1 MSPHFDKDFVDDAAT
16 PPTTSSVKQ
25 TFPHMRADAAA
36 LPSSLDPFT
45 ITTSNGF
52 LPFKAPLIS
61 LPPAFDAL
69 TKLLEDMPVVRADGT
84 PGLLA
89 TYDLG
94 PLIDGGKVLPDLLAE
109 VDGLVTGDGSPDM
122 FAITAAFRDYAFLA
136 SAYLLEPC
144 WERWCQGHRDGYG
157 VGRAV
162 LPKEIAGPLVKTGD
176 ILDIPPFMSY
186 AAAYALFN
194 YSFKDP
200 NIGTDTYENMRL
212 IRAFEKGLDPVSSEA
227 GFVLTHIDM
236 VKHTP
241 TLVQG
246 ATDLLDTVAMNGG
259 KTATTEAF
267 GHLLSA
273 MKVIEASMER
283 MWAQSKPADYISF
296 RTFIFGLKDDKLFP
310 QGVTY
315 EGQDDKAFYRG
326 ESGANDSIIPLLD
339 SLLEIPMPKNALT
352 DHLVS
357 FRSYRPRP
365 HREFLAY
372 VRSRASEIGVKDYC
386 CSDVDTAVL
395 YLRLLD
401 HVRSFRWRH
410 WLFAREYI
418 IRRSSHPTATGGSPI
433 VTWLPN
439 QLFAV
444 MDLMCSVWDDVGEDQ
459 RVGLDSKVREMMSDV
474 EDQREKL
481 AKEVTKWCSERGVPE
496 GR

>member
-1 MSPHFDKDFVDDAAT
+1 MVMVSVGRCCRLRLPDRL
-16 PPTTSSVKQ
+16 SSVLTCKYH
-25 TFPHMRADAAA
+25 TTPH
-36 LPSSLDPFT
+36 LS
-45 ITTSNGF
+45 ISNG
-52 LPFKAPLIS
+52 S
-61 LPPAFDAL
+61 VFDANL
-69 TKLLEDMPVVRADGT
+69 T
-84 PGLLA
+84 
-89 TYDLG
+89 
-94 PLIDGGKVLPDLLAE
+94 
-109 VDGLVTGDGSPDM
+109 
-122 FAITAAFRDYAFLA
+122 A
-136 SAYLLEPC
+136 S
-144 WERWCQGHRDGYG
+144 
-157 VGRAV
+157 
-162 LPKEIAGPLVKTGD
+162 
-176 ILDIPPFMSY
+176 LDIPPFMSY

-194 YSFKDP
+194 YSFADP
-200 NIGTDTYENMRL
+200 AIGTATYENMRL
-212 IRAFEKGLDPVSSEA
+212 IRAFEKGLDSQSSEA

-241 TLVQG
+241 TLIRG
-246 ATDLLDTVAMNGG
+246 ATDLLDTVANNSG
-259 KTATTEAF
+259 KESAIEAF
-267 GHLLSA
+267 TDLLDS

-283 MWAQSKPADYISF
+283 MWAQSKPQDYISF

-310 QGVTY
+310 QGVSY
-315 EGQDDKAFYRG
+315 EGQEDKAFYRG

-372 VRSRASEIGVKDYC
+372 VRSRAQEAGVQKYC
-386 CSDVDTAVL
+386 CADVDTAAL

-444 MDLMCSVWDDVGEDQ
+444 MDLMCSVWEGIGEDE
-459 RVGLDSKVREMMSDV
+459 RVGLDGKVREMMCNV

-496 GR
+496 GK